1 MPMINGKYYSEQ
13 ELADLQ
19 RVLQRKNESSSILDS
34 SFVTSAV
41 VGAVTGSTVIGA
53 LVGGN
58 IIGGLLG
65 DMLEGSD
72 DSLF

>member
-1 MPMINGKYYSEQ
+1 MPTINGKWYSEQ
-13 ELADLQ
+13 ELAELQ
-19 RVLQRKNESSSILDS
+19 RALSRKNEGSSILDS

-53 LVGGN
+53 IVGGN

-72 DSLF
+72 DSWF